1 MGILGGMTKLPQ
13 NPILRQVHRFRESL
27 LLLLYYSLSFLG
39 VRWMRTGHPRVA
51 AVWSVTLWVKMVL
64 RGMEQVVRMLV
75 PVLQDAEARRAR
87 AERARAY
94 QPR

>member
-1 MGILGGMTKLPQ
+1 MKLPQ
-13 NPILRQVHRFRESL
+13 NPIVRQVHRFREPL

-51 AVWSVTLWVKMVL
+51 AVWSVGLWLNLVV
-64 RGMEQVVRMLV
+64 RGRSQLVRMLV
-75 PVLQDAEARRAR
+75 PILQDAEARRAR
-87 AERARAY
+87 AY

>member
-13 NPILRQVHRFRESL
+13 NPILRQVHRFREAL
-27 LLLLYYSLSFLG
+27 LFLLYYTLSFQG
-39 VRWMRTGHPRVA
+39 VRWMRTRHPRLA
-51 AVWSVTLWVKMVL
+51 TAWSVTLWVKMVL

-87 AERARAY
+87 TERARAY

>member
-1 MGILGGMTKLPQ
+1 MMKLPQ
-13 NPILRQVHRFRESL
+13 NPLLRQVHRFRESL

-39 VRWMRTGHPRVA
+39 VRWMRARHPRLA
-51 AVWSVTLWVKMVL
+51 TAWSVTLWVKMVL

>member
-1 MGILGGMTKLPQ
+1 MKLPQ
-13 NPILRQVHRFRESL
+13 NPLLRQVHRFRESL

-39 VRWMRTGHPRVA
+39 VRWMRTEHPRVA
-51 AVWSVTLWVKMVL
+51 AVWSVGLWLNLVL
-64 RGMEQVVRMLV
+64 RGMGQVVRMLV
-75 PVLQDAEARRAR
+75 PVLQDAEARRAC